1 MNRRPASPRR
11 VASIPCVSS
20 LLALGIVAG
29 LCAQPAVVR
38 AADECTD
45 GQNIGF
51 DQPLDPVV
59 VAGEPVYDRADVG
72 KTDMPALDI
81 GLCGAFRFAG
91 MAPPFAN
98 QPGSPRLQ
106 PNVVPDSI
114 NAFMDGSTGMQ
125 RVDKNLVTPFD
136 LSNSIDDM
144 GENSYGDYVT
154 TAQCKPPLPPNLASW
169 PGCGFPGSD
178 GANLRL
184 GFGTRHRGFL
194 NVKPEWIGKELHFG
208 FYTDDIL
215 GVRVFWRVPK
225 SDPPRYEFG
234 WVISRGTGPGTP
246 KFITTNQVVFSKP
259 GLYPIELVHG
269 SYSGAAVLEFGILL
283 QEPRAMPRIGYND
296 RELPPLAVGGRV
308 PLDDPRCR
316 FDTTRTAPD
325 MFFQSVCGRFR
336 YKDGEPGSCGQCP
349 DAYRD
354 RQRAPGEV
362 YPTYPCIEGRFCNS
376 AAVCSPCVEDRH
388 CGPRCF
394 ACGKDGRPPRC
405 KADPEDPCNADKAT
419 CCQCVSTKDCS
430 AGQICDGCN
439 CVSPPCC
446 TGYFPVF
453 PDKAKDPNFRLC
465 SPCLSDADCQMKGLG
480 TICDLK
486 NARCTNTA
494 PPTCVK
500 DGLSVDEQCGPACNI
515 NCKTQTPDRP
525 YCLNNQVCVACRRD
539 ADCPS
544 GNFCL
549 SGTCSNPC
557 VDDRHCGASCQ
568 NCGVAVTMDP
578 QNPTAEGKPTNKPY
592 CKVDTINGQKVVAT
606 GACVQCR
613 EDKECAT
620 GQTCVDNRCTPDL
633 PCSPACPTNE
643 VCFGGK
649 CVQCFTD
656 AQCPCGHCIEGRCT
670 DKCSSNQDCE
680 GNQCCQKST
689 GLCVSGRCGGS
700 AGGALCGCSMPGAG
714 VSGASLLSSD
724 PALPEPFEPGEPVA
738 NRSRS
743 VALAAFAALLLGLAM
758 RRRVRLST
766 SSTTRWS

>member
-1 MNRRPASPRR
+1 MNPRSSHNRDAASFPLF
-11 VASIPCVSS
+11 VLCVG
-20 LLALGIVAG
+20 LGVFAC
-29 LCAQPAVVR
+29 LFPVQA
-38 AADECTD
+38 AADDVCTD
-45 GQNIGF
+45 GVNVGNK
-51 DQPLDPVV
+51 QPLDAVV
-59 VAGEPVYDRADVG
+59 VRGEPFYERAGAG
-72 KTDMPALDI
+72 KTQDPTNDI

-91 MAPPFAN
+91 DMPPFDQNTMTNKYAA
-98 QPGSPRLQ
+98 PE
-106 PNVVPDSI
+106 SI
-114 NAFMDGSTGMQ
+114 HRFMDNSVGMP
-125 RVDKNLVTPFD
+125 RVDRNLTTSFD
-136 LSNSIDDM
+136 LSNYIDELGD
-144 GENSYGDYVT
+144 NSYGDFIT
-154 TAQCKPPLPPNLASW
+154 TADCRPETPPELVSWQGCK
-169 PGCGFPGSD
+169 FPGVENS
-178 GANLRL
+178 NLRL
-184 GFGTRHRGFL
+184 GFGTRFRGFID
-194 NVKPEWIGKELHFG
+194 VKSDWAGKKLHFG
-208 FYTDDIL
+208 FYTDDIMGAL
-215 GVRVFWRVPK
+215 IVSRKPK
-225 SDPPRYEFG
+225 TGPKDRDFYYD
-234 WVISRGTGPGTP
+234 WIISRGGVFGKP
-246 KFITTNQVVFSKP
+246 KWITTNSVTFPKP
-259 GLYPIELVHG
+259 GLYAIDIVHG
-269 SYSGAAVLEFGILL
+269 NYSGSGILEFGILMND
-283 QEPRAMPRIGYND
+283 EYVD
-296 RELPPLAVGGRV
+296 REHGPTDIGGRV
-308 PLDDPRCR
+308 SLDSDKCR
-316 FDTTRTAPD
+316 FSLSRTGPGR
-325 MFFQSVCGRFR
+325 FFQSVCGRFSAQAGTVAAC
-336 YKDGEPGSCGQCP
+336 DQCP
-349 DAYRD
+349 DSHRD
-354 RQRAPGEV
+354 RPPLPTES
-362 YPTYPCIEGRFCNS
+362 YPTYPCMPGKFCNA
-376 AAVCSPCVEDRH
+376 AAVCSPCVEDH
-388 CGPRCF
+388 ACGPKCQ
-394 ACGKDGRPPRC
+394 ACGDAKPRC
-405 KADPEDPCNADKAT
+405 ATDADDPCNASKAS
-419 CCQCVSTKDCS
+419 CCQCVSTQDCA

-446 TGYFPVF
+446 AGYFPVF

-480 TICDLK
+480 SICDLK

-633 PCSPACPTNE
+633 PCSPACPNNE

-689 GLCVSGRCGGS
+689 GLCVSGRCGGT

-766 SSTTRWS
+766 SATTRWS